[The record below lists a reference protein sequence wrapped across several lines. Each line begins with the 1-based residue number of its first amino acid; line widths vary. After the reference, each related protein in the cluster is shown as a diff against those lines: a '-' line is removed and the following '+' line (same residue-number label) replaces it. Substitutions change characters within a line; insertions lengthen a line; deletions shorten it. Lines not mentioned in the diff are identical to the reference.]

1 MVRIVGV
8 KEGAVSRSRDKESPP
23 CGLLV
28 VDKPVGCSSMDV
40 VRRVRRA
47 ATGTSGG
54 APRGSSGAG
63 GERVKTGHAG
73 TLDPLASGVLV
84 CCLGRATRCVEQL
97 MGLPKVYEA
106 EVDLG
111 AFTASDD
118 REGQRQEVEVMA
130 PPDRAA
136 VEAACRSFVGRIEQ
150 KPPAFSAIHV
160 AGRRAYQLAR
170 KGQTVAVPA
179 RYVTITAI
187 DVLGYDWP
195 SLYLRII
202 CGRGTY
208 IRSLARD
215 LGRALAT
222 GGHVAALRRT
232 GVGDYT
238 LKLAVPLHRCDE
250 PITQQDLLP
259 EPG

>member
-1 MVRIVGV
+1 MTGTPCQWQIGELFQATRSPEPHRSSHVCLRIVDIADNGIQSLV
-8 KEGAVSRSRDKESPP
+8 ERRIMRVVGRVDPEDRETRRQLPKQ
-23 CGLLV
+23 LV
-28 VDKPVGCSSMDV
+28 VIK
-40 VRRVRRA
+40 RLRLR
-47 ATGTSGG
+47 
-54 APRGSSGAG
+54 
-63 GERVKTGHAG
+63 
-73 TLDPLASGVLV
+73 
-84 CCLGRATRCVEQL
+84 
-97 MGLPKVYEA
+97 
-106 EVDLG
+106 
-111 AFTASDD
+111 
-118 REGQRQEVEVMA
+118 
-130 PPDRAA
+130 
-136 VEAACRSFVGRIEQ
+136 VGRIEQ

-238 LKLAVPLHRCDE
+238 LDLAVPLQRCDE